1 MQRKPVEVTHRMAY
15 AMAMPM
21 VTGMLG
27 ATIGYLSGQPPQEPI
42 DYFYPKKSDGTRL
55 AIPGYIKDVIDY
67 THAPFQTIANKA
79 HPLASMAQQLANN
92 RDYYGGIIYD
102 PQRDDAVRAYLGYIL
117 NQTEPFALRAIQKEN
132 TQSATPWEKVAAFWG
147 FQPAPAAISNPERG
161 DAFQRKENTKAFR
174 KREREPGRTE
184 LPAWVP

>member
-1 MQRKPVEVTHRMAY
+1 M
-15 AMAMPM
+15 
-21 VTGMLG
+21 
-27 ATIGYLSGQPPQEPI
+27 SGQPPQEPI